1 MKKRNYFHNAKVIAS
16 FALLGAVIVG
26 ALFGAVVEV
35 DLRPYG
41 AALGGLGAIAFKLY
55 QIH

>member
-16 FALLGAVIVG
+16 FALLGAVVVG

-41 AALGGLGAIAFKLY
+41 AAIGGIGAVAFKLY
-55 QIH
+55 QLH